1 MSTLIFQIQ
10 LKQWEKSQ
18 RSPADVAVRA
28 AMSDRFTIT
37 AKPEFFILNKPA
49 IIDRC
54 EGALD
59 GHQGSGRA
67 LKTAIMKDGSVR
79 LERFIVSERDGKI
92 ILSYA
97 LENQAPLEVGCLN
110 NGWVQAKYQ
119 WRYRVEKDEQIYWQY
134 EEVTLNAVCVEEV
147 EVDLFLTTAPQL
159 TFSSDE

>member
-59 GHQGSGRA
+59 GHQGSDRP

-97 LENQAPLEVGCLN
+97 LENQAPMEVGGLN
-110 NGWVQAKYQ
+110 DGWVQAKYQ
-119 WRYRVEKDEQIYWQY
+119 WRYRVEKNEQIYWQY

>member
-1 MSTLIFQIQ
+1 MSTLIFQIHI
-10 LKQWEKSQ
+10 KQWEKSQ

-28 AMSDRFTIT
+28 AMNNRFTIT

-59 GHQGSGRA
+59 GHQGSDRP

-79 LERFIVSERDGKI
+79 LERFIVSERDGQV

-97 LENQAPLEVGCLN
+97 QENQELAEVGCLN
-110 NGWVQAKYQ
+110 ERWIQAKYQ
-119 WRYRVEKDEQIYWQY
+119 WRYRVENDEHIYWQY
-134 EEVTLNAVCVEEV
+134 EEVTLNAVCVEKV
-147 EVDLFLTTAPQL
+147 EADYFLANAAKIE
-159 TFSSDE
+159 FSSDE

>member
-1 MSTLIFQIQ
+1 MSTLIFQIHI
-10 LKQWEKSQ
+10 KQWEKSQ

-28 AMSDRFTIT
+28 AMNNRFTIT

-59 GHQGSGRA
+59 GHQGSDRP

-79 LERFIVSERDGKI
+79 LERFMVSERGGKI

-97 LENQAPLEVGCLN
+97 QENQTLAEVGCLN
-110 NGWVQAKYQ
+110 EGWIQAKYQ
-119 WRYRVEKDEQIYWQY
+119 WRYRVENDEHIYWQY
-134 EEVTLNAVCVEEV
+134 EEVTLNAVCVEKV
-147 EVDLFLTTAPQL
+147 ETDYFLETAPQL
-159 TFSSDE
+159 LFSSDE

>member
-1 MSTLIFQIQ
+1 MSTLIFQIHI
-10 LKQWEKSQ
+10 KQWEKSQ

-28 AMSDRFTIT
+28 AMNNRFTIT

-59 GHQGSGRA
+59 GHQGSDRP

-79 LERFIVSERDGKI
+79 LERFIVSERDGQV

-97 LENQAPLEVGCLN
+97 QENQELAEVGCLN
-110 NGWVQAKYQ
+110 ERWIQAKYQ
-119 WRYRVEKDEQIYWQY
+119 WRYRVENDEHIYWQY
-134 EEVTLNAVCVEEV
+134 EEVTLNAVCVEKV
-147 EVDLFLTTAPQL
+147 EADYFLANAATIE
-159 TFSSDE
+159 FSSDE